1 MKKSD
6 IALLS
11 LLLVLLVPAGMIA
24 QEPTAGNSQDTLLT
38 SSQDTMLTNP
48 QVTIQEETQGRVR
61 PYLNLGYI
69 TNLQKCSECT
79 KRDQGFSVRIGLL
92 TRGRFGFYAG
102 YLWFKEFHTDNIG
115 YDDKGAGL
123 MAGLDFMLL
132 KRGDFRW
139 YVNLGIFNEKFT
151 STYPGGSETETSIK
165 PDFGVLF
172 NINHFNASLGWQP
185 SEPHHINLGVG
196 VTF

>member
-1 MKKSD
+1 MKKSA

-11 LLLVLLVPAGMIA
+11 LLLVLWIPPEILA
-24 QEPTAGNSQDTLLT
+24 QDPTAGNP
-38 SSQDTMLTNP
+38 QDTMHSNP
-48 QVTIQEETQGRVR
+48 QDTVTDNTQSKVR

-79 KRDQGFSVRIGLL
+79 QRDQGFSVRIGLL

-102 YLWFKEFHTDNIG
+102 YIWFKEFHSDIIG
-115 YDDKGAGL
+115 YDDKGRGP
-123 MAGLDFMLL
+123 MAGLDVMLL

-139 YVNLGIFNEKFT
+139 YVNLGIFYEKFIA
-151 STYPGGSETETSIK
+151 TYPGGNTDTETSIK